1 MSIIDIITLLGI
13 MIALAA
19 LPSAS
24 VALVITRSATLGVA
38 NGVAVTAG
46 IVLGDLVFILLAIFS
61 LSVVA
66 ETMGS
71 LFMIVKYLGAG
82 YLFWLGYTL
91 ITSKST
97 TTITVNKTVKKQNL
111 ATSFIAGFILTLGD
125 IKAIIF
131 YASLLPVFVNLST
144 LQTTDVLIIM
154 SVMIVSLGSVKILY
168 AFSAAKIVTF
178 ATGSNLDNVA
188 RKTAGGFMLGA
199 GGYLIVKA

>member
-1 MSIIDIITLLGI
+1 MSIIEIITLFGI

-24 VALVITRSATLGVA
+24 VALVITRSVTLGVA

-46 IVLGDLVFILLAIFS
+46 IILGDLAFILFAIFG
-61 LSVVA
+61 LSVIA

-71 LFMIVKYLGAG
+71 LFMIVKYLGAT

-97 TTITVNKTVKKQNL
+97 TKITVDETVKKQNL
-111 ATSFIAGFILTLGD
+111 FTSFIAGFILTLGD

-131 YASLLPVFVNLST
+131 YASLLPAFVNLST
-144 LQTTDVLIIM
+144 LQASDVLIIITI
-154 SVMIVSLGSVKILY
+154 MIASLGSVKILY

-178 ATGSNLDNVA
+178 TIGKNLDNVA
-188 RKTAGGFMLGA
+188 RQTAGGFMLGA